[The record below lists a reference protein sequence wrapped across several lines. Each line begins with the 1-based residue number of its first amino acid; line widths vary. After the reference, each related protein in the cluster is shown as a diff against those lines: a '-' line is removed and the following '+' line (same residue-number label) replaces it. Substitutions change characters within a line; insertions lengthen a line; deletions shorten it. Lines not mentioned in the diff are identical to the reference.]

1 MSDKPD
7 DSVSHWIENLKGGD
21 DEAARRLWERYF
33 QRLVALARKKLGTT
47 PRRVADEEDMAL
59 SVFRRL
65 CDGAQGGRFDQLAD
79 RDDLWRLL
87 VVITTNRVIDQQRH
101 LSPQKRGGGNV
112 RGESIFG
119 SKSLSAA
126 EGLQQLIGGEPTPE
140 LLVQISEEH
149 DRLMM
154 TLDDDLRQ
162 IAVWKMESRNNEEI
176 AAELGITSRSVRRK
190 LARIRDLWTVE
201 AGA

>member
-1 MSDKPD
+1 MTEPAGS
-7 DSVSHWIENLKGGD
+7 SITRWIANLKQGD
-21 DEAARRLWERYF
+21 NEAARQLWERYF
-33 QRLVALARKKLGTT
+33 QRLVHLARKKLGAT

-65 CDGAQGGRFDQLAD
+65 CDGAQAGRFEQLAD

-112 RGESIFG
+112 RGDSAFIG
-119 SKSLSAA
+119 DSLSQQA
-126 EGLQQLIGGEPTPE
+126 GLENLIGDDPTPE
-140 LLVQISEEH
+140 MLLQISEEH
-149 DRLMM
+149 ERLM
-154 TLDDDLRQ
+154 TALDEDLRQ

-176 AAELGITSRSVRRK
+176 ARELGITSRSVRRK
-190 LARIRDLWTVE
+190 LERIRELWLVE
-201 AGA
+201 AEA